1 MYEYLKYDI
10 FCTKRGS
17 STRHIWW
24 SSLGGRLSK
33 KRKKLSGPLQR
44 GARNDSEIGCQI
56 FWVVLVSYLLIT
68 SILIKIG
75 TWDLFHI
82 IGILILYKTKKKVFF
97 NAFFFFEIYP
107 IFYEENGKCSNLWL
121 KNSHNYLP
129 NYPRNSILC
138 SLERG
143 EKDLYDELY
152 FTFM

>member
-1 MYEYLKYDI
+1 MTLY
-10 FCTKRGS
+10 TKRGS

-44 GARNDSEIGCQI
+44 GTRNDSEIGCQI
-56 FWVVLVSYLLIT
+56 FGVVLVSYLLIT

-82 IGILILYKTKKKVFF
+82 IGILILYQTKKSFF
-97 NAFFFFEIYP
+97 NAFFFFEINP
-107 IFYEENGKCSNLWL
+107 VFYEENGKCSNLRL

-129 NYPRNSILC
+129 NYPRNSILY

-143 EKDLYDELY
+143 EKIL
-152 FTFM
+152 